1 MVAAGSYNLFHLMSL
16 VEIYD
21 DLMKVGENLSKD
33 PKNNIKSV
41 KKWVIKFMISVLNIN
56 NKAEQRNRLGCSRLQ
71 KLFKEGIMA
80 IQLAKAG
87 CVKCDFFVKQ
97 EDYEV
102 FISQIPTSETQL
114 SSSVLDYNEIGVK
127 FKLALGKDFED
138 LANVYEDDEFIEFI
152 D

>member
-1 MVAAGSYNLFHLMSL
+1 
-16 VEIYD
+16 
-21 DLMKVGENLSKD
+21 
-33 PKNNIKSV
+33 
-41 KKWVIKFMISVLNIN
+41 MITVLNIN
-56 NKAEQRNRLGCSRLQ
+56 NKAEQCNQLGCSRLQ
-71 KLFKEGIMA
+71 KLFEEEIMTT
-80 IQLAKAG
+80 QLAKAG

-102 FISQIPTSETQL
+102 FISQIPTSVTQL
-114 SSSVLDYNEIGVK
+114 SSSVLDHNKIGVK